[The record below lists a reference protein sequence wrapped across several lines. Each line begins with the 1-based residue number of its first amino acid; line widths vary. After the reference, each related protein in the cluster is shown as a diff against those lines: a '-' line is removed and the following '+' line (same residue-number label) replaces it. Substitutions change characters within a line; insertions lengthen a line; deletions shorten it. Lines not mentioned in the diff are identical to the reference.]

1 MRFAFPSDIL
11 RCDPSCMHVRYLREK
26 AVAAASDKKS
36 NQLQKFP
43 CVSQHLIMINECYQF
58 MCTARKEILH
68 KVSGTFPSGNLIAI
82 MGPSGAGKST
92 LLNALSGY
100 KQKGVS
106 GAVYVNGRIRDL
118 SELTR
123 RRQSGFIETCRLTN
137 HIPITFACSQMNSKN
152 PRHTLLKTIGFSSC

>member
-1 MRFAFPSDIL
+1 MFLSVISIFFI
-11 RCDPSCMHVRYLREK
+11 E
-26 AVAAASDKKS
+26 
-36 NQLQKFP
+36 
-43 CVSQHLIMINECYQF
+43 
-58 MCTARKEILH
+58 TKEILH

-118 SELTR
+118 SECEIEEISMKSTR
-123 RRQSGFIETCRLTN
+123 LLEIS
-137 HIPITFACSQMNSKN
+137 NSNPVMSLMPLQKN
-152 PRHTLLKTIGFSSC
+152 LKNRRHTSRKTIDSSSC